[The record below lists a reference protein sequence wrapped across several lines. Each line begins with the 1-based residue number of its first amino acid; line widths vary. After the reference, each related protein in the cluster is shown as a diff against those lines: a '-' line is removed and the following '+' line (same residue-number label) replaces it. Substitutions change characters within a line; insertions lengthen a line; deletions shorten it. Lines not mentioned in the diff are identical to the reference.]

1 MLDVRSEVSWK
12 DERIFEFSGL
22 QSTCLA
28 SQKGTSQRH
37 IVVSEIVRLQSYFLN
52 QGCSKI

>member
-1 MLDVRSEVSWK
+1 MLGVRSEVSWK

-22 QSTCLA
+22 QSTSLA

-37 IVVSEIVRLQSYFLN
+37 TVVSEIIKLQSFFLN
-52 QGCSKI
+52 